1 MREKPTEDYI
11 YHIYN
16 RGVDKREIF
25 SCDNDRRRFL
35 ACLYYFN
42 DVNQTKNIDRL
53 CDIQSRTKT
62 EDQREKLVEI
72 LAFVLMPNHYH
83 LLIKP
88 LVKDGASEFM
98 KKIGIGYTHYFN
110 IKNERSGTLFQGKYK
125 FVRIENE
132 EQLNYIPFYI
142 HFNPAELIEARWK
155 EKEIVDKSRLLDF
168 LKSYEWS
175 SLRDYLGYNNF
186 ASIID
191 KDQLI
196 DYLRSPQELEKEIGE
211 WLKEASSINYTNLW
225 IE

>member
-25 SCDNDRRRFL
+25 GCDNDRRRFL

-42 DVNQTKNIDRL
+42 DSNQTTNIERV
-53 CDIQSRTKT
+53 CDIQSRT
-62 EDQREKLVEI
+62 EDGRDKLVEI

-83 LLIKP
+83 LLVKP
-88 LVKDGASEFM
+88 LVENGASDFM

-110 IKNERSGTLFQGKYK
+110 IRYERSGTLFQGKYK
-125 FVRIENE
+125 FVRIEDD

-142 HFNPAELIEARWK
+142 HFNPAELIEAKWK
-155 EKEIVDKSRLLDF
+155 EREIHDKDQVLNF
-168 LKSYEWS
+168 LKSYRWS
-175 SLRDYLGYNNF
+175 SLQDYLGNRDSSN
-186 ASIID
+186 IID
-191 KDQLI
+191 KEILA
-196 DYLRSPQELEKEIGE
+196 DYLGSPSELKKEMGE
-211 WLKEASSINYTNLW
+211 WLEEVGSPNHTNLW